1 MNKIC
6 IFFCSI
12 FFAAT
17 ITIHAQS
24 GTTGPLTWNIQQG
37 TLTVS
42 GNGAMPNYMSLL
54 LRAPWHTHRN
64 SITAVVVE
72 EGVTSIGNFAF
83 NELNRATTATT
94 VAFKK

>member
-1 MNKIC
+1 MKKFC
-6 IFFCSI
+6 ILLCSI

-17 ITIHAQS
+17 IAVSAQNGS
-24 GTTGPLTWNIQQG
+24 AGPLTWRIPNG

-42 GNGAMPNYMSLL
+42 GAGAMPNYMSLL
-54 LRAPWHTHRN
+54 IRAPWHTHRN

-72 EGVTSIGNFAF
+72 NGVTSIGNFAF
-83 NELNRATTATT
+83 NELNRVTTATT